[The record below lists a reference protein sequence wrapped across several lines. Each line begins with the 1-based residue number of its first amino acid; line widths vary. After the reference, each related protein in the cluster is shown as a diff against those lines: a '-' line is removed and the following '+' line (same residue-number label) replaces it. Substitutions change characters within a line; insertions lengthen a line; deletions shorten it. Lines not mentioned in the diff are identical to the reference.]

1 MLKKQKTVL
10 PSKPINARAFLAP
23 YFPEETDMRFFNQLE
38 RIQKFMIVDTT
49 PEVLQAW
56 GVAAHLRDSLSDK
69 SITKLELALMEPFF
83 TSVLVT
89 TEEQELFAY
98 NLRMKA
104 DMPLFQFL
112 PAGKEIMH
120 RLILKAAMT

>member
-1 MLKKQKTVL
+1 
-10 PSKPINARAFLAP
+10 
-23 YFPEETDMRFFNQLE
+23 MRFFNQLE
-38 RIQKFMIVDTT
+38 RVQKFMIVDTT

-56 GVAAHLRDSLSDK
+56 GVAANLRDSLSDK

-89 TEEQELFAY
+89 TAEQELFAY

-104 DMPLFQFL
+104 DMPMFQFL